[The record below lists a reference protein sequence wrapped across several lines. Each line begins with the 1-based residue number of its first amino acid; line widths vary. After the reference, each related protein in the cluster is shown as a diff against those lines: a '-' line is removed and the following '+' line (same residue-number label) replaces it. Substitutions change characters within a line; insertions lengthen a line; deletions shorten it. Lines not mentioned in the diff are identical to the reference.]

1 MADTIEINECFAR
14 DGLQHEEV
22 FVPTSTK
29 IGLLDGFAKAGFR
42 RIEATSYSHPRWVP
56 SFADASDLLRELPR
70 HPGVFYKATCPN
82 PKAVERAMGDRHA
95 GYGPEEISLLNSASE
110 AHSVKNLR
118 ASKAEQWD
126 KISTMMRLAQGE
138 FRLVG
143 VVSVAFGCPF
153 EGRLD
158 PGVVAEDV
166 RKFRELGADIITIG
180 DTTGLADPR
189 AVRALFSRLDAEHPG
204 FSFVAHF
211 HNTRGAG
218 LANAVAAYEA
228 GCTRIDTAMGGVGGH
243 PAQIEYGAGQTGNIA
258 TEDAVNLFESMGVS
272 TGLDLDH
279 VMRLSAACERA
290 LGRELY
296 SQVAR
301 AGLTQST
308 LREKKNV

>member
-1 MADTIEINECFAR
+1 MVETIEINECFAR

-29 IGLLDGFAKAGFR
+29 ISLLNGFARAGFH
-42 RIEATSYSHPRWVP
+42 RIEATSYSHPRRVP
-56 SFADASDLLRELPR
+56 SFVDASDLLGELPR

-82 PKAVERAMGDRHA
+82 PKAVERAVADYHA
-95 GYGPEEISLLNSASE
+95 GYGAEEISLLNSASE
-110 AHSVKNLR
+110 SHSVKNLR
-118 ASKAEQWD
+118 ASKSEQWD
-126 KISTMMRLAQGE
+126 KISAMVCMARGK

-153 EGRLD
+153 EGRID
-158 PGVVAEDV
+158 PGVVADDV
-166 RKFRELGADIITIG
+166 QKFRELGADIITIG
-180 DTTGLADPR
+180 DTTGLAEPR

-204 FSFVAHF
+204 FPFVAHF
-211 HNTRGAG
+211 HNTRGVG
-218 LANAVAAYEA
+218 LANAVAAYET
-228 GCTRIDTAMGGVGGH
+228 GCTRFDTAMGGVGGH
-243 PAQIEYGAGQTGNIA
+243 PAQIEYGAGQTGNVA
-258 TEDAVNLFESMGVS
+258 TEDTANLFESMGIS

-301 AGLTQST
+301 AGLTGST
-308 LREKKNV
+308 LRKKESV